1 MPQKI
6 SNSRYKKSNLGYDQS
21 YGGGEG
27 LGAYNSTTAK
37 LFVWGG
43 KGLGAYNST
52 TAKLFV
58 EVSGVTG
65 W

>member
-1 MPQKI
+1 MFPQKI
-6 SNSRYKKSNLGYDQS
+6 SNSRYKKAIQVMISLM
-21 YGGGEG
+21 GGGGG
-27 LGAYNSTTAK
+27 LG
-37 LFVWGG
+37 G
-43 KGLGAYNST
+43 YNST